1 VTGAERLLAAARR
14 EPADA
19 TPVWFM
25 RQAGRCLANYRA
37 LRKRHDILTIAKT
50 PELSAEVTLMPIDAF
65 GVDGAVLFADIML
78 PLEPMGVD
86 LEIQPDVGPIIHNP
100 VRSASDVEALRV
112 FEPEEGVEFVM
123 DAIRLIRREL
133 DGRAAVIGFSGAPFT
148 LACYLVEGRPSRE
161 YALAKSFMYREPAA
175 WHELMRK
182 LSDVIVRYLN
192 AQIGAGAQVVQL
204 FDSWVGAL
212 SPGDYAEYVRP
223 HVARIFAEVRTVP
236 TIHFGT
242 QTAGLLELMAEAGG
256 DVVGIDARQSLDRA
270 WERVGFDRGVQG
282 NLDAVRVLAGWEATE
297 AGARDVLARAGGR
310 PGHIFNLGHG
320 VLPDSDPA
328 ILRRLVEFVHAET
341 AR

>member
-1 VTGAERLLAAARR
+1 MTGAERLLAAARR

-86 LEIQPDVGPIIHNP
+86 LEIQPDVGPIIHSP

-297 AGARDVLARAGGR
+297 VGARDVLARAGGR